1 MKKTDARL
9 DSLAVQVGNIENEI
23 FSQDGEEIEV
33 NNLLKSVNE
42 VKSNYQNLRKELL
55 EVQDLQKQ
63 LSSSLHLQ
71 LKVMQSKFN
80 MLKGKIYVP
89 PPSHTTQSSNKVM
102 PRSSSPAGSYIDN
115 D

>member
-1 MKKTDARL
+1 MKQTDQRL

-23 FSQDGEEIEV
+23 FSEDGEEIQV
-33 NNLLKSVNE
+33 NHLLQSVHE

-71 LKVMQSKFN
+71 LKVMQSRFN
-80 MLKGKIYVP
+80 TLKEKIYVP
-89 PPSHTTQSSNKVM
+89 PTTTQSSDRLV
-102 PRSSSPAGSYIDN
+102 PRSRTPGNCVEDN
-115 D
+115 